1 MTMKLIIFWNILI
14 IIIAVFVSYI
24 NFIKKKSK
32 MFNKEINLL
41 TSYIKLEW
49 RISKQIKFIKSII
62 HSIVYIFQKY
72 NIQNKIIIYNIKF
85 IIYFGIFILL
95 NVLWIFMQ
103 ILFFLNLH
111 FYNLFSSILFFI
123 YFQLKTN
130 RDPKTRTN
138 FPL

>member
-123 YFQLKTN
+123 YFQLKTIQ
-130 RDPKTRTN
+130 RYKQIFRYK
-138 FPL
+138 